1 MERDKLVMELKYRE
15 SRLSYHRRDVKRCVR
30 TVQKTFDFCRR
41 RYERAMADKQVGDI
55 LPVPEERGY
64 KMAEKNLVEAHRCD
78 LPKARA
84 LYREEKKR
92 IKIIKKLLQ
101 SMEATESNRLQR
113 FVPEPLVPE
122 KSSRPDGSQPSL
134 IIE

>member
-1 MERDKLVMELKYRE
+1 
-15 SRLSYHRRDVKRCVR
+15 
-30 TVQKTFDFCRR
+30 
-41 RYERAMADKQVGDI
+41 MADKQVGDN

-84 LYREEKKR
+84 VYRAEKKR

-101 SMEATESNRLQR
+101 SMEATESNL
-113 FVPEPLVPE
+113 
-122 KSSRPDGSQPSL
+122 
-134 IIE
+134 